1 MRWYYACKVRK
12 FTVFIKGIYIS
23 VNSRMSGLVCPKIQ
37 KQYSRHVRTWDDVMH
52 VKFANLLYLST
63 ESIFQ
68 WTHTWPDWFAR
79 TTKNKIADVR
89 TWEDIIH
96 KVHLRYCIYL
106 RNLYFRELTH
116 GRTGSPDHPKENSR
130 YMHPWDDLMHVTYA
144 KVLCLS
150 KESISQRTQ
159 AWPDWFSRRS
169 KRE

>member
-1 MRWYYACKVRK
+1 
-12 FTVFIKGIYIS
+12 
-23 VNSRMSGLVCPKIQ
+23 
-37 KQYSRHVRTWDDVMH
+37 MH
-52 VKFANLLYLST
+52 VKFANLLYLSK

-68 WTHTWPDWFAR
+68 WTHAWPDWFAR
-79 TTKNKIADVR
+79 TTKNKIADVRTWDDIMHVKYARVLYSSKESIFQWTHAWPERFARTSNNKIADVR

-106 RNLYFRELTH
+106 RDLYFRELTH